1 MPNEA
6 TNITT
11 KRTPK
16 RRNPELTKKKILM
29 AAKEEFC
36 NKGLDGARVNAIAER
51 SGSNKRMIYH
61 YFSNKEGIYRAVL
74 FEAYKEIRE
83 GELELH
89 LTDLAPER
97 AMDKLVRFTFN
108 HFINH
113 PCFIRLLIDEN
124 MHEARNLRQ
133 IDEIKQLHS
142 PLVSLLSEL
151 LDNGAEQNLFKSN
164 VDPLQLYLSI
174 ASLGFFYL
182 SNIHTLSF
190 VFDTDLGEKRQLNKR
205 EDHIVELILGYLK
218 P

>member
-1 MPNEA
+1 MSTE
-6 TNITT
+6 ITET
-11 KRTPK
+11 ENKEVPR
-16 RRNPELTKKKILM
+16 RRNPELTKKTILM
-29 AAKEEFC
+29 AAREEFC
-36 NKGLDGARVNAIAER
+36 NKGLDGARINAIAER

-61 YFSNKEGIYRAVL
+61 YFSNKEGIYKAVL
-74 FEAYKEIRE
+74 LEAYKEIRK
-83 GELELH
+83 GERELH
-89 LTDLAPER
+89 LTDLSPER

-113 PCFIRLLIDEN
+113 PWFIRLLIDEN
-124 MHEARNLRQ
+124 MHQARNLKQ
-133 IDEIKQLHS
+133 IEEIKQLHS
-142 PLVSLLSEL
+142 PLVSLISGL
-151 LDNGAEQNLFKSN
+151 LNSGAKQGIFKTN

-190 VFDTDLGEKRQLNKR
+190 VFDTDLAEKRQLNKR